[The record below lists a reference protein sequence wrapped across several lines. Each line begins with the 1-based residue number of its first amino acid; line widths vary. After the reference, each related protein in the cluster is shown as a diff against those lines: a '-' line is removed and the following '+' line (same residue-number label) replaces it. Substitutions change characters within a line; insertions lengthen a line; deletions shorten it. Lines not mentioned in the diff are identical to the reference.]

1 MTQPYPP
8 CEFSSSLMRFLSGKI
23 CCSLAYCFLIGTS
36 KLEAARTELSVGP
49 LSGADDAEVEVPL
62 SLQNADGVVGL
73 QLDFEPVAGRF
84 EPTSFVAGEGAQG
97 LQVRSAVMTNGHF
110 RVVLFSASNRR
121 VKDGVVLKVRGIRRS
136 QEKPMESGLS
146 LRAVTI
152 ADERALLREFAF
164 APYVSLSPRTNEALP
179 GQSIVF
185 DGLIFPSD
193 QSVDGFEVRVNGR
206 LVSQPM
212 VNQQGRFS
220 LTWTPLEAGTA
231 FVSAVGRNGMGG
243 AVSLSIPV
251 AGEQIDSYEKWRAF
265 HFPSDPSNNQGAGNP
280 LEDADR
286 DSVLNLWE
294 YISGSGPHDSGE
306 GPADVEHITH
316 RIGADTFVGLRVSMR
331 GTAND
336 FKVVG
341 EASSSLTFDPAG
353 LTPAVVVS
361 REPAGD
367 YVIITMRDTVP
378 VRAGTQR
385 FLRARVRPV
394 VE

>member
-1 MTQPYPP
+1 MTQPYLP

-23 CCSLAYCFLIGTS
+23 CCSLAYCFLIGTG
-36 KLEAARTELSVGP
+36 KVEAARTELSVGP

-73 QLDFEPVAGRF
+73 QLDFELVAGRS

-164 APYVSLSPRTNEALP
+164 APYVSLSPRNNEVLP

-193 QSVDGFEVRVNGR
+193 QLLLCRH
-206 LVSQPM
+206 
-212 VNQQGRFS
+212 
-220 LTWTPLEAGTA
+220 PL
-231 FVSAVGRNGMGG
+231 FRGG
-243 AVSLSIPV
+243 LK
-251 AGEQIDSYEKWRAF
+251 G
-265 HFPSDPSNNQGAGNP
+265 GC
-280 LEDADR
+280 L
-286 DSVLNLWE
+286 
-294 YISGSGPHDSGE
+294 
-306 GPADVEHITH
+306 
-316 RIGADTFVGLRVSMR
+316 
-331 GTAND
+331 
-336 FKVVG
+336 
-341 EASSSLTFDPAG
+341 
-353 LTPAVVVS
+353 
-361 REPAGD
+361 
-367 YVIITMRDTVP
+367 
-378 VRAGTQR
+378 
-385 FLRARVRPV
+385 
-394 VE
+394 